1 MLSLTEFDQ
10 PHMTKRKV
18 NKEIW
23 GYLIFMYYKIILK
36 YSYY

>member
-18 NKEIW
+18 NKEVW
-23 GYLIFMYYKIILK
+23 GYQLFMHFKIIFK
-36 YSYY
+36 I